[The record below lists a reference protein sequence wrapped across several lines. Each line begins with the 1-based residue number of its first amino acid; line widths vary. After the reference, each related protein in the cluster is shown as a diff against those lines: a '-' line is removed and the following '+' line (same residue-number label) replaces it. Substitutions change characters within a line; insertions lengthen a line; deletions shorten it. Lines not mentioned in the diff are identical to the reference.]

1 MSKMFSGFRLKSG
14 FYKMK
19 QELKKLNRKKH
30 AVSLKKAKNIGILLT
45 VRNQKEFE
53 EAELLAKELQHQ
65 DKQVKVL
72 IYISDKSLKI
82 SPSINIEILYQEDM
96 SWNFIPKKEKIIQFV
111 NHEFDLLLNL
121 CTEICFPLTYVS
133 ALSKSLFKVGAYSP
147 KETAIF
153 DFMLAT
159 NEQSITGFSTELKY
173 YLDKIK

>member
-1 MSKMFSGFRLKSG
+1 MSKMFSAFRLRSG
-14 FYKMK
+14 FQKMK
-19 QELKKLNRKKH
+19 RELKKLNRKRH
-30 AVSLKKAKNIGILLT
+30 SISLTQAKNIGILLT
-45 VRNQKEFE
+45 VSNQKEFA
-53 EAELLAKELQHQ
+53 EAENLAKEFQRE
-65 DKQVKVL
+65 DKQVKVM
-72 IYISDKSLKI
+72 IYIADKTLKVN
-82 SPSINIEILYQEDM
+82 PNTHIEVLYEEDM

-121 CTEICFPLTYVS
+121 CTEVCFPLTYIS

-159 NEQSITGFSTELKY
+159 KEQSITGFSTELRH